1 MLLKK
6 PGINLTCKA
15 LNKWL
20 NIRER
25 VEVVKVSKDAP
36 SLPLLPCKSLLSV
49 KKKPYSRKNIKN
61 ADFDNLRFGFGLL
74 IFLKNS

>member
-15 LNKWL
+15 VNKWL

-25 VEVVKVSKDAP
+25 VEVVKTSKDAP
-36 SLPLLPCKSLLSV
+36 SLPLLPCKSPLSV
-49 KKKPYSRKNIKN
+49 KENPYVEKISKM
-61 ADFDNLRFGFGLL
+61 L
-74 IFLKNS
+74 ILIT